1 MMGSMGSSRHM
12 KRSAAPAFWKI
23 PRKLGQ
29 FVVKPSP
36 GPHPIS
42 ESYSLAVLLR
52 DILKVVKNMREAK
65 YVITS
70 GKVLID
76 GVVRVDKKFPVGLMD
91 VVHIPSMNRFY
102 RMLPSKKA
110 TLFPQEIDPE
120 SAKFKLCKVKSKNK
134 VKSNKFSYGLHD
146 GRTILSEEDL
156 GLNVGDSVLIT
167 IPEGKLVDKAK
178 LDKGSLVLFLK
189 GKHIGKIGTVKDIVK
204 GTFSSEKSVEVD
216 VEGETVKVPLR
227 TLIVVGK
234 DKPLLPIQV
243 GE

>member
-1 MMGSMGSSRHM
+1 MGNMSSSRHM
-12 KRSAAPAFWKI
+12 KRSAAPSFWKI

-29 FVVKPSP
+29 FTVKPSP

-52 DILKVVKNMREAK
+52 DGLKVVKNMEAR
-65 YVITS
+65 YVINS
-70 GKVLID
+70 GKVLVD
-76 GVVRVDKKFPVGLMD
+76 GVIRCDKKFPVGLMD
-91 VVHIPSMNRFY
+91 VIHISSINKFY

-110 TLFPQEIDPE
+110 MLLPKEIDPE

-146 GRTILSEEDL
+146 GRTILSENDL

-167 IPEGKLVDKAK
+167 IPEGKFVDKVK
-178 LDKGSLVLFLK
+178 LEKDSLVLFLK
-189 GKHIGKIGTVKDIVK
+189 GKHISKIGVVKDIIK
-204 GTFSSEKSVEVD
+204 GTFTSEESAEVY

-227 TLIVVGK
+227 MILAVGK
-234 DKPLLPIQV
+234 NKPILSVEV

>member
-1 MMGSMGSSRHM
+1 MGSMGSSRHM
-12 KRSAAPAFWKI
+12 KRSAAPSFWKI

-29 FVVKPSP
+29 FAVKPSP

-52 DILKVVKNMREAK
+52 DVLKVVKNMREAR
-65 YVITS
+65 YVINS
-70 GKVLID
+70 GKVLVD
-76 GVVRVDKKFPVGLMD
+76 GVIRYDKKFPVGLMD
-91 VVHIPSMNRFY
+91 VIHIPSINKFY

-110 TLFPQEIDPE
+110 VLFPKEIDPE

-146 GRTILSEEDL
+146 GRTILSENDL

-167 IPEGKLVDKAK
+167 IPEGKFVDKVK
-178 LDKGSLVLFLK
+178 LEKDSLVLFLK
-189 GKHIGKIGTVKDIVK
+189 GKHIGKIGVVKDIIK
-204 GTFSSEKSVEVD
+204 GTFTSEKSAEVY
-216 VEGETVKVPLR
+216 VEGESVKVPLR
-227 TLIVVGK
+227 MILAVGK
-234 DKPLLPIQV
+234 DKPILSVEV